1 MRRGVRHTH
10 ALAHDAQVVDLHD
23 GRLVELCDEF
33 EDCEVLG
40 VLQRLCGRQRTTCN
54 RWDATD
60 NRRHAA
66 ENGQHAT
73 CNRQQRTCNREQ
85 TTENREQTT
94 CNGEQTTC
102 NREQTTCNREQT
114 TENRE
119 QTTCNRLRSTLTA
132 LYESRMQSRGRLFRT
147 LSKAASR
154 VPYSSTHR
162 VPSSKPSTLFEYSQG
177 T

>member
-54 RWDATD
+54 RWDATC

-66 ENGQHAT
+66 ENM
-73 CNRQQRTCNREQ
+73 QQTTCNREQ
-85 TTENREQTT
+85 TTCNTEQPT
-94 CNGEQTTC
+94 CNREQTTC

-114 TENRE
+114 T
-119 QTTCNRLRSTLTA
+119 CNRLRSTLNA

-162 VPSSKPSTLFEYSQG
+162 VPSSKSSTRLGSRSK
-177 T
+177 